1 MQEIKKSTGKNSAA
15 IAMMVLF
22 SFIIVGIV
30 VIKSSANI
38 FNSSILEDFNMNKQL
53 ICSNEST
60 KYLVTNK
67 TWEYVI
73 LDNKSEKEYFKK
85 GDILV
90 PVRVCE

>member
-1 MQEIKKSTGKNSAA
+1 MQEIKKNTGKNSAA
-15 IAMMVLF
+15 IAMMALF

-38 FNSSILEDFNMNKQL
+38 FNSSIIEDFNMNKEL

-73 LDNKSEKEYFKK
+73 LEDKSEKEYFKK